1 MGDLHPGRLRML
13 SEQAFVEDPLRTLR
27 IARLAYEPSF
37 AIDPESTTAARAGTA
52 ALDRTAP

>member
-1 MGDLHPGRLRML
+1 ML